1 MASRAE
7 PVVRDA
13 EHDDVA
19 AICRFG
25 EAHIRPH
32 YAPLIGAEAA
42 DEQVRRWWNET
53 HLGAAVAEG
62 LVVVAEADGQLVG
75 VGQRGRRGAD
85 HVVYKLYVHPE
96 HRGRGLGPQ
105 VLAAITTHCPLTLT
119 GCMSNISSPTSARVR
134 SMSVRASPWSGSKQV
149 LPETLP
155 SGSCGVPAIWRHSNK
170 PLDERDAGK
179 PTRMGLGLRHVPAAD
194 ARPAQ
199 FGRGRPVERAPWPGG
214 DPLGDVIEV

>member
-1 MASRAE
+1 MASRSE

-53 HLGAAVAEG
+53 HVGAAVAEG
-62 LVVVAEADGQLVG
+62 LVVVAEADGQIVG

-85 HVVYKLYVHPE
+85 HVVYKLYVHPQ

-105 VLAAITTHCPLTLT
+105 LLDALTRQLPANADRLYIEHFVANERAGAFYEREGFT
-119 GCMSNISSPTSARVR
+119 VERIESSPTEDPALGVVWRARH
-134 SMSVRASPWSGSKQV
+134 
-149 LPETLP
+149 L
-155 SGSCGVPAIWRHSNK
+155 
-170 PLDERDAGK
+170 
-179 PTRMGLGLRHVPAAD
+179 
-194 ARPAQ
+194 
-199 FGRGRPVERAPWPGG
+199 APFEQTYGQA
-214 DPLGDVIEV
+214 

>member
-1 MASRAE
+1 MASSAE
-7 PVVRDA
+7 PAVRDA

-53 HLGAAVAEG
+53 HVGAAVAAG
-62 LVVVAEADGQLVG
+62 FVVVAEADGQLVG

-85 HVVYKLYVHPE
+85 LVVYKLYVHPQ

-105 VLAAITTHCPLTLT
+105 LLDALTVQLPLTLI
-119 GCMSNISSPTSARVR
+119 GCMSNISWPTSARAR
-134 SMSVRASPWSGSKQV
+134 SMSMRASP
-149 LPETLP
+149 
-155 SGSCGVPAIWRHSNK
+155 
-170 PLDERDAGK
+170 
-179 PTRMGLGLRHVPAAD
+179 
-194 ARPAQ
+194 
-199 FGRGRPVERAPWPGG
+199 
-214 DPLGDVIEV
+214 

>member
-25 EAHIRPH
+25 EKHIRPH

-42 DEQVRRWWNET
+42 DEQVRSWWNET
-53 HLGAAVAEG
+53 QVGAAVAEG
-62 LVVVAEADGQLVG
+62 LVVVADADGQLVG

-85 HVVYKLYVHPE
+85 HVVYKLYVHPQ

-105 VLAAITTHCPLTLT
+105 LLDALTRQLPADADRLHVEHFVANERAGAFYAREGFT
-119 GCMSNISSPTSARVR
+119 VERIESSPT
-134 SMSVRASPWSGSKQV
+134 GD
-149 LPETLP
+149 
-155 SGSCGVPAIWRHSNK
+155 PALAVVWR
-170 PLDERDAGK
+170 
-179 PTRMGLGLRHVPAAD
+179 TRHV
-194 ARPAQ
+194 
-199 FGRGRPVERAPWPGG
+199 APCEQTSGQVAESCAP
-214 DPLGDVIEV
+214 IINTM

>member
-53 HLGAAVAEG
+53 HIGAAVAEG

-75 VGQRGRRGAD
+75 VGQRGREEPTMWSTSSTSTPSVAA
-85 HVVYKLYVHPE
+85 VAW
-96 HRGRGLGPQ
+96 GPQ
-105 VLAAITTHCPLTLT
+105 LLDALARQLPPASADRLCIEHFVANERAGAFHRT
-119 GCMSNISSPTSARVR
+119 GGRHWLHPHGSLAARVR
-134 SMSVRASPWSGSKQV
+134 KSAH
-149 LPETLP
+149 
-155 SGSCGVPAIWRHSNK
+155 A
-170 PLDERDAGK
+170 DERF
-179 PTRMGLGLRHVPAAD
+179 R
-194 ARPAQ
+194 
-199 FGRGRPVERAPWPGG
+199 
-214 DPLGDVIEV
+214 DPRL